1 MSLKHIKRRDFAG
14 RRAVVTLML
23 LSCLTLFGIIS
34 PAMATKPT
42 GDFANFAD
50 CPLSNPLVKQ
60 CLFSQVS
67 SGEVKI
73 GSTAVPIKN
82 TITLQGG
89 KYTEEEVD
97 HFVGAADGNTLSKTP
112 QTVPGGLLGVVAP
125 EALPTFVKE
134 ILNEFINKGITGVTA
149 TTELVGSVGLSE
161 SNLVNGVGVAITLP
175 VRIHLNNAFLGAGCY
190 LGSSSH
196 PVTLEL
202 TTGVTEPPAPNE
214 PISGTLG
221 EIEFKDNF
229 NLLVITGNKL
239 VDNTF
244 SVPKA
249 SGCGGLLSLLVDP
262 AVDLKLGLPSESGH
276 NTAILEGRIEK
287 GAAKAVRESEK

>member
-82 TITLQGG
+82 VITLQGG
-89 KYTEEEVD
+89 KYSLEELD

-112 QTVPGGLLGVVAP
+112 QTVPGGLLGIVAP
-125 EALPTFVKE
+125 EGWPLFLK
-134 ILNEFINKGITGVTA
+134 IIFNEFINKGITGVTA

-161 SNLVNGVGVAITLP
+161 SNLLNGVGVAITLP
-175 VRIHLNNAFLGAGCY
+175 VRVHLNNTFLGEGCY
-190 LGSSSH
+190 IGSSSH
-196 PVTLEL
+196 PITLEL
-202 TTGVTEPPAPNE
+202 STGTTEPPAPNE
-214 PISGTLG
+214 PISGNTG

-239 VDNTF
+239 VDNSF
-244 SVPKA
+244 SVPTA
-249 SGCGGLLSLLVDP
+249 EGCGGIFSILVDP
-262 AVDLKLGLPSESGH
+262 AVDLKLGLPSKAGH
-276 NTAILEGRIEK
+276 NTAILEGKLEK